1 MARMLRARSLLLLL
15 ALLLALPA
23 CGDDGDAPPA
33 PGIPGDAGADA
44 STSTDGSTAPDAGTE
59 SDGSTAPD
67 GSTEPDGSTSPDGS
81 ADGGG
86 EDDAL
91 WAAWGT
97 AGSTRET
104 GVSTGGHAICNLDD
118 VRADDLDLAAFD
130 LEVPPFPY
138 AASIVPDAT
147 SRCGADPDTLLYRL
161 VNCERLSR
169 GLSPYLCDRRMVWAA
184 RRHTLDQLEN
194 DFMSHAGSD
203 GSSFGDRL
211 GDANVAYWGAAE
223 NVAYAFSLLGLH
235 FGWMDSSGHRSAIL
249 SVSYDHFGASA
260 GRSGSTYR
268 GTQLFVT
275 AR

>member
-194 DFMSHAGSD
+194 DFMTP
-203 GSSFGDRL
+203 
-211 GDANVAYWGAAE
+211 GATGAP
-223 NVAYAFSLLGLH
+223 
-235 FGWMDSSGHRSAIL
+235 SAI
-249 SVSYDHFGASA
+249 ASA
-260 GRSGSTYR
+260 TRTWPIGAPRRTSPTPSRSWASTSAGWIRPVTGARSCRCRTTTSARARAGRAR
-268 GTQLFVT
+268 PT
-275 AR
+275 AAPSSS